1 MVGGMSVVGWGP
13 QFSQPWSFIYLWEYS
28 LRQSLQ
34 HLSQTKKVQI
44 WLIRDIMIE
53 EALQTTQKSQL
64 RDNLWLT
71 KEDFLVGEGLKL
83 GSLLGEEGVQMKSM
97 T

>member
-1 MVGGMSVVGWGP
+1 
-13 QFSQPWSFIYLWEYS
+13 
-28 LRQSLQ
+28 
-34 HLSQTKKVQI
+34 
-44 WLIRDIMIE
+44 MIE